1 MKITSRKLRTII
13 KEEIQKMAEGEVID
27 FNAEKGKRRKTPRQS
42 DFYYD
47 DEKEQENI
55 SSIVSGDSKEDWTHD
70 VEDEIEAMM
79 QGIESGEVVDLADSD
94 PFDYDYM
101 TEQKDDDGN
110 TAYPGQLGIGV
121 DTGDSAKTKQQ
132 IEDEI
137 TNTTSQLNKLG
148 SSTSD
153 QQQRKVLN
161 DQLQDLQHELSNS

>member
-1 MKITSRKLRTII
+1 MKITRKQLRRLI
-13 KEEIQKMAEGEVID
+13 EGEVI
-27 FNAEKGKRRKTPRQS
+27 S
-42 DFYYD
+42 L
-47 DEKEQENI
+47 EKERQKRVSQNPDTELDQERDPEMELAT
-55 SSIVSGDSKEDWTHD
+55 SAVSGDSEEDWIYD
-70 VEDEIEAMM
+70 LEGEMEAKM
-79 QGIESGEVVDLADSD
+79 QGMESGKVVDLATED
-94 PFDYDYM
+94 PFDYDYF
-101 TEQKDDDGN
+101 TEAAKSNDGN

-161 DQLQDLQHELSNS
+161 DQLQDLQHQLSNS